1 MKSNLKIAN
10 TKIEGE
16 WSSIISKLDKCT
28 FFSCDDYDLKNA
40 VSGVA
45 IKSET
50 GNINDLLRTKE
61 PEVPED
67 YSLTILYKHPTI
79 KKLIDLFELQTTRI
93 RIFKQAPGSYT
104 PLHVDYNNTKAKS
117 QKDFLIRIWTAITE
131 DELFEYYFM
140 ENGKEIKISLKQGE
154 SVVFNPDKVY
164 HGAANKSSNIRYSL
178 NIIGYPNDWLKKFIK
193 DERVYT
199 L

>member
-1 MKSNLKIAN
+1 MKILVTGGAGFIGSNLVKRLLSEGHKVHSLDNYSTGN

-131 DELFEYYFM
+131 DELFKFKVRI
-140 ENGKEIKISLKQGE
+140 NDGHNHIL
-154 SVVFNPDKVY
+154 DK
-164 HGAANKSSNIRYSL
+164 
-178 NIIGYPNDWLKKFIK
+178 KK
-193 DERVYT
+193 
-199 L
+199 

>member
-178 NIIGYPNDWLKKFIK
+178 NYKIK
-193 DERVYT
+193 